1 MPEGKLLFEEIK
13 LNLVAA
19 VMILS
24 LNKFPSLVILILFEN
39 KMVLSFILFFFLKN
53 LTSFKSKILL

>member
-39 KMVLSFILFFFLKN
+39 KMVLSFILFFLIKF
-53 LTSFKSKILL
+53 